1 MAEQQDRVLMEGA
14 RIQRTRLAA
23 ALLFGRI
30 EERRTVNDNM
40 RRLMASIIVAAVV
53 CAGCVGVSYI
63 SKVFADQ
70 AAQSQ
75 TVGSWPSTG
84 ERPAGDEP
92 AGDQEA
98 S

>member
-30 EERRTVNDNM
+30 DERRTVNDNM
-40 RRLMASIIVAAVV
+40 RRLMASIIVAAIV

-63 SKVFADQ
+63 SKVLADQ

-75 TVGSWPSTG
+75 TVGSWPA
-84 ERPAGDEP
+84 AGDEP
-92 AGDQEA
+92 AGAQEA